1 MRPLNEHGPTSKK
14 RKRPSRAGGD
24 DDADEDGEEG
34 HGHGHLAKFPGDG
47 RKGISSGLSTIVTRG
62 GRSGSGGSEK
72 TKWWKELGG
81 GSAKSKGSIKL

>member
-1 MRPLNEHGPTSKK
+1 MRPLNEHGSTSKK

-34 HGHGHLAKFPGDG
+34 HGHSAKFPGDG
-47 RKGISSGLSTIVTRG
+47 KKGISSGLSTIVTRG
-62 GRSGSGGSEK
+62 GRSGSGGGEK

-81 GSAKSKGSIKL
+81 GLAKSKGSIKI